1 MSLVSE
7 ALKKAQRE
15 AARREG
21 RDKGLP
27 EPLLAGAQ
35 PWRARRANRVPLA
48 VGLGVG
54 LVAFAGA
61 ALHFVG
67 GSRDEKARDERHS
80 EKGDGESVAIAV
92 SPASALTAAGVEPLP
107 PPSSSREAERTSV
120 ATATGATSDRSA
132 PAAVPAPAPAEG
144 VDGQSRTGNPT
155 PAPAPASAPAPAN
168 APPPASGPAAMP
180 RGSTFVRSAKLA
192 SGAEVRL
199 GGIAWSETAP
209 LAYLNGRLLGVGEA
223 VSGARVDRIERE
235 RVVLIAPEGR
245 VVITLR

>member
-21 RDKGLP
+21 REKGLP
-27 EPLLAGAQ
+27 EPLLTGAQ
-35 PWRARRANRVPLA
+35 PWRARRASRVPLA
-48 VGLGVG
+48 VLLGVG
-54 LVAFAGA
+54 LVALVGA
-61 ALHFVG
+61 ALYFVG
-67 GSRDEKARDERHS
+67 GSRDGKARDERRS
-80 EKGDGESVAIAV
+80 EKGDAESVAIVA
-92 SPASALTAAGVEPLP
+92 SPASAVTTAGVEPLP
-107 PPSSSREAERTSV
+107 PPSSSSEAERTSV
-120 ATATGATSDRSA
+120 ATATGATGDRSA
-132 PAAVPAPAPAEG
+132 PVAVPAPAPAEG
-144 VDGQSRTGNPT
+144 VDAQSRTGNPA

-168 APPPASGPAAMP
+168 APAPASGPASAT
-180 RGSTFVRSAKLA
+180 RESIFVRSAKLA

-235 RVVLIAPEGR
+235 RVVLVAPEGR